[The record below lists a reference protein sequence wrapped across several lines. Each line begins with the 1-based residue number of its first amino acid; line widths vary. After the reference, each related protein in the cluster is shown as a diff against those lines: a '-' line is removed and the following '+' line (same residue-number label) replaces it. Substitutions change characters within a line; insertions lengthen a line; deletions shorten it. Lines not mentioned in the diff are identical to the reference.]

1 MGEKPD
7 DLTPENCQEAQQW
20 MELIMRNQG
29 LWQIPEQIFGYLNY
43 ETIETCRK
51 VSELWNESLEKMA
64 LVKFLQEFGDIK
76 DYPGDTIVSTIIP
89 EWKKA
94 VKMYGTKLSIEDLQ
108 EIKDSLGELLDETG
122 KWKSCFLE
130 PAHQAARIGAL
141 KFLKL
146 LLSISFDMN
155 SHDCI
160 DRTVLAVACD
170 HGQIECVKLLID
182 ATNDLNARDMHGG
195 TAFHWACRSGQAET
209 VKFLIEIS
217 TKYGIDL
224 NARDNDGIRALHWA
238 CQEPVPNTEETV
250 KIMIELST
258 KYGID
263 LNVRDNNGKT
273 PLHYACWDWNNPTYV
288 MCLTNNG
295 LHWSNIDLNDRE
307 HRVTKYHTE
316 QRVRTE
322 IVTMLL
328 EYWRESGIDIIKA
341 QDNEG
346 QTALDFVNLRL
357 QWKNDDPELNKVK
370 TILEEEYAK
379 IDAAEV

>member
-1 MGEKPD
+1 M
-7 DLTPENCQEAQQW
+7 
-20 MELIMRNQG
+20 
-29 LWQIPEQIFGYLNY
+29 
-43 ETIETCRK
+43 IE
-51 VSELWNESLEKMA
+51 V
-64 LVKFLQEFGDIK
+64 
-76 DYPGDTIVSTIIP
+76 
-89 EWKKA
+89 
-94 VKMYGTKLSIEDLQ
+94 
-108 EIKDSLGELLDETG
+108 
-122 KWKSCFLE
+122 
-130 PAHQAARIGAL
+130 
-141 KFLKL
+141 
-146 LLSISFDMN
+146 
-155 SHDCI
+155 
-160 DRTVLAVACD
+160 
-170 HGQIECVKLLID
+170 
-182 ATNDLNARDMHGG
+182 
-195 TAFHWACRSGQAET
+195 
-209 VKFLIEIS
+209 S

-224 NARDNDGIRALHWA
+224 NARDNDGITALHWA
-238 CQEPVPNTEETV
+238 CQEPDTQETV

-273 PLHYACWDWNNPTYV
+273 PLHYACWNWNNPAYV

-307 HRVTKYHTE
+307 HRVTKFHTE

-346 QTALDFVNLRL
+346 QTALDWINLRL
-357 QWKNDDPELNKVK
+357 QWKNDDLELNKVK